1 MVSRRRA
8 LERVAAVAGAVGL
21 SGCQWLGSAGTG
33 GVEGLPPN
41 PRADALPV
49 RQFAQ
54 NDHLPTDDAGN
65 TVQPRFR
72 RVLALR
78 LDVDPS
84 AEAARTVERA
94 MRTVEAAYGWSAR
107 GLFHALGWGTAY
119 FERVGAL
126 GRAPVTRPRVLSRTD
141 DPELR
146 AFDAVLVLASDV
158 PSHLSAVDAAMFGS
172 RSSLGGVAVDDRLGD
187 AFAVASRRT
196 GFLGEGLPASHA
208 DTEGVPDAIP
218 ADAPMFT
225 GFFSDRRG
233 TQATEDAVAI
243 ADGPFEDG
251 TTMHV
256 SRLDLDLDA
265 WYALSESDRVAR
277 MFSPA
282 VSSADV
288 EGFENAVPFA
298 DRVRE
303 HAREYGVV
311 GHHEKVAQ
319 TRRDGT
325 PLLLRRDFNTLDGGV
340 PGVHFVSLQRR
351 LSHFRE
357 TRKAMNGWY
366 VRDDHP
372 RITDRENNG
381 LLGFVTVRSRANF
394 YVPPRDCRAFPLR

>member
-8 LERVAAVAGAVGL
+8 LKRVATVAGAVGL
-21 SGCQWLGSAGTG
+21 SGCQWLGPTAAG

-41 PRADALPV
+41 PRADALPA

-54 NDHLPTDDAGN
+54 EGYLPTDDAGN

-72 RVLALR
+72 RVLALS
-78 LDVDPS
+78 LDADPS
-84 AEAARTVERA
+84 AEATRTVERA
-94 MRTVEAAYGWSAR
+94 MRTLEAAYDWSPR

-119 FERVGAL
+119 FERLGSL
-126 GRAPVTRPRVLSRTD
+126 GRAPVSRPRVLSRTD
-141 DPELR
+141 DPDLLD
-146 AFDAVLVLASDV
+146 FDAVLVLSADV

-172 RSSLGGVAVDDRLGD
+172 RSTLGGVAVDDRLGD
-187 AFAVASRRT
+187 VFSVASRRT
-196 GFLGEGLPASHA
+196 GFLGEGLPASHTDA
-208 DTEGVPDAIP
+208 EGVPDAVP

-233 TQATEDAVAI
+233 TQAGEDAVAI
-243 ADGPFEDG
+243 ADGPFAGG

-256 SRLDLDLDA
+256 SHLSLDLDA
-265 WYALSESDRVAR
+265 WYALSESGRVAR

-282 VSSADV
+282 VAPDDV
-288 EGFENAVPFA
+288 DGFETTVPFA

-319 TRRDGT
+319 ARRDGT
-325 PLLLRRDFNTLDGGV
+325 PLLLRRDFNTVDGGV

-351 LSHFRE
+351 LSQFRE

-381 LLGFVTVRSRANF
+381 LLNFVTVRSRANF
-394 YVPPRDCRAFPLR
+394 YVPPRDGRAFPLR

>member
-8 LERVAAVAGAVGL
+8 LERVAAIAGAVGL
-21 SGCQWLGSAGTG
+21 SGCQWLGSAAS

-41 PRADALPV
+41 PRADALPS

-54 NDHLPTDDAGN
+54 EGHLTTDGAGN

-72 RVLALR
+72 RVLALD
-78 LDVDPS
+78 LDVEPS

-94 MRTVEAAYGWSAR
+94 MRTVEASYDWSPR

-119 FERVGAL
+119 FDRLGKL
-126 GRAPVTRPRVLSRTD
+126 GRAPISKPRVLSRTD
-141 DPELR
+141 DPELLS
-146 AFDAVLVLASDV
+146 FDAVLVLASDV

-172 RSSLGGVAVDDRLGD
+172 RRTLGGVAVDHRLGD
-187 AFAVASRRT
+187 VFSVAARRT
-196 GFLGEGLPASHA
+196 GFLGEGLPAEHTDA
-208 DTEGVPDAIP
+208 EGVPDAVS

-225 GFFSDRRG
+225 GFFSDRQG
-233 TQATEDAVAI
+233 TQAAEDAVAI
-243 ADGPFEDG
+243 ADGPFADG

-256 SRLDLDLDA
+256 SHLRLDLDT
-265 WYALSESDRVAR
+265 WYALSEPDRVAR
-277 MFSPA
+277 MFSPD
-282 VSSADV
+282 VSPADV
-288 EGFENAVPFA
+288 AGFERTVPFA

-319 TRRDGT
+319 TRREGK

-372 RITDRENNG
+372 QITDRKNNG
-381 LLGFVTVRSRANF
+381 LLNVVTVTSRANF
-394 YVPPRDCRAFPLR
+394 YVPPREARAFPLL